1 MSSGECTKVAVTMTI
16 LLLYLFISAETCRFI
31 RTTGNWCVC
40 VCQDVP
46 SPTCPHVLHMSAHA
60 ALQQHVQAMAAD
72 MPALMSS
79 QGRGQHGAPAGGGTT
94 HPPPFTHCLT
104 SDQTWEPCLT
114 MIGMERNRILKYKGL
129 GLACLSM
136 KIFRTIIPVS
146 VTCLF
151 L

>member
-1 MSSGECTKVAVTMTI
+1 MSSGCTKVAVTMTI
-16 LLLYLFISAETCRFI
+16 LLLYLFISAETCSFI

-40 VCQDVP
+40 LPGCPTSHMSTCLHMSAHVC
-46 SPTCPHVLHMSAHA
+46 TCLHMSAHA

-114 MIGMERNRILKYKGL
+114 MIGMERNRI
-129 GLACLSM
+129 
-136 KIFRTIIPVS
+136 IE
-146 VTCLF
+146 
-151 L
+151 

>member
-1 MSSGECTKVAVTMTI
+1 MHKGCRDDDNIITVS
-16 LLLYLFISAETCRFI
+16 LYLRRDVPLYQNHREL
-31 RTTGNWCVC
+31 VC
-40 VCQDVP
+40 VCLP
-46 SPTCPHVLHMSAHA
+46 GCPTSHMSTCLHMSAHA

-114 MIGMERNRILKYKGL
+114 MIGMELNRILEDKGSR
-129 GLACLSM
+129 LAYLSM

>member
-1 MSSGECTKVAVTMTI
+1 MSSGCTKVAVTMTI
-16 LLLYLFISAETCRFI
+16 LLLYLFISAETCSFI

-46 SPTCPHVLHMSAHA
+46 RPTCPAHVCTCRTAAACPSYGCGHAGTDVKSRPRSARRT
-60 ALQQHVQAMAAD
+60 
-72 MPALMSS
+72 SG
-79 QGRGQHGAPAGGGTT
+79 GRH
-94 HPPPFTHCLT
+94 HPPSPFTHCLT

-114 MIGMERNRILKYKGL
+114 MIGKERNKILEDKGSR
-129 GLACLSM
+129 LAYLSM

>member
-1 MSSGECTKVAVTMTI
+1 MSSGCTKVAVTMTI
-16 LLLYLFISAETCRFI
+16 LLLYLFISAETCSFI

-40 VCQDVP
+40 VCLP
-46 SPTCPHVLHMSAHA
+46 GCPTSHMSTCPAHVCTCRTAAACPSYGCGHAGTDVKSRPRSARRT
-60 ALQQHVQAMAAD
+60 
-72 MPALMSS
+72 SG
-79 QGRGQHGAPAGGGTT
+79 GRH
-94 HPPPFTHCLT
+94 HPPSPFTHCLT

-114 MIGMERNRILKYKGL
+114 MIGMERNRILEDKGSR
-129 GLACLSM
+129 LAYLSM